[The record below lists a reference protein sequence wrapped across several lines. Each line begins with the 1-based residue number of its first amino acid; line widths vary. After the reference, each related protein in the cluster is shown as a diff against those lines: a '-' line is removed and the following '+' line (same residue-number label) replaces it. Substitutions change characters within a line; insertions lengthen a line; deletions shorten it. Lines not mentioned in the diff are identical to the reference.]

1 MGINIL
7 LNQLLISNVYLD
19 KKYNANDNKM
29 CLCAPGGAIFRLSCF
44 MMSNALASARVT

>member
-19 KKYNANDNKM
+19 KKYYKLYDMILICILK
-29 CLCAPGGAIFRLSCF
+29 IFKESKK
-44 MMSNALASARVT
+44 